1 MRSDAQGLDERLRT
15 ARESPAYVNY
25 ELVREK
31 VLSMLALESGASDG
45 SSLPSGYWRGELEAF
60 EYMLDASPLVIERL
74 REHTFHITGLKTY
87 DYRKTRAEARRRFAE
102 KLDALVAL
110 EGDEL
115 LVPESRKLGGF
126 GYELDGALYNLDTL
140 KFFECLIALQRG
152 GVLGGLRERPSVVW
166 EIGAGWGGF
175 AYQFKTL
182 CPDAT
187 YLIVDFPELF
197 LFSAVY
203 LMTLFPDARIGFW
216 DSQSGPDLLSSLE
229 NLDFVFIPAAA
240 LDSMRPARLD
250 LTINMVS
257 FQEMTTAQV
266 DSYVERAYEL
276 HCPYLYSLNR
286 DRSPHNPELTSVR
299 ERMARRFW
307 LHTIPMLD
315 VPYQRPLDRPPF
327 DGKLGRGVQL
337 IRKRLRGGPFPEDYE
352 HILGWR
358 RAET

>member
-1 MRSDAQGLDERLRT
+1 
-15 ARESPAYVNY
+15 
-25 ELVREK
+25 
-31 VLSMLALESGASDG
+31 MLALEAGASDG
-45 SSLPSGYWRGELEAF
+45 SSLPSGYWRGELQAF
-60 EYMLDASPLVIERL
+60 EYMLDASPLVVERL

-87 DYRKTRAEARRRFAE
+87 DYRKPTAEARRRFAE

-110 EGDEL
+110 DGAEL
-115 LVPESRKLGGF
+115 LVPESRELGGF

-140 KFFECLIALQRG
+140 KFFECLIALQRS
-152 GVLGGLRERPSVVW
+152 GVLSALRERPSVVW

-203 LMTLFPDARIGFW
+203 LMTLFPGARVRFW
-216 DSQSGPDLLSSLE
+216 EGEADLFSSLE
-229 NLDFVFIPAAA
+229 DVDFVFIPAAA
-240 LDSMRPARLD
+240 LGSMRPPRLD

-266 DSYVERAYEL
+266 DAYVERAHEL
-276 HCPYLYSLNR
+276 NCPYLYSLNR
-286 DRSPHNPELTSVR
+286 DRSPHNDELTSVR
-299 ERMARRFW
+299 ERIARRFW

-315 VPYQRPLDRPPF
+315 VPYLRPLERPPF
-327 DGKLGRGVQL
+327 DGKLGRGVQV
-337 IRKRLRGGPFPEDYE
+337 IRKRLRGGPFAEDYE
-352 HILGWR
+352 HLIGWR
-358 RAET
+358 REEI